1 MTIVNDTDGRRMA
14 GAAGTAPAPLAD
26 GISFSNVS
34 KAFLS
39 RSNSEPFVAV
49 QGVDLEIDEGK
60 FICLIGPSGSG
71 KSTLLNMV
79 AGLFQPSSGT
89 VYYRGVPVTKVNTK
103 VGYITQQDNLLDWRT
118 LEDNVAVA
126 LEIQG
131 VPKKE
136 RQARVQAMIDLVGL
150 RGFEK
155 NFPSQLS
162 GGMRKRATLARTL
175 IYAPETILMDEPF
188 GALDAMLKNTM
199 QTELLDLWERDRKT
213 VLFVTHDLDEAIL
226 LADTIV
232 VFGTNPGRI
241 VHVEDVSFERP
252 RDLVSIRQS
261 PEFGEVWR
269 RLWDIIEAGQQK
281 PGESKDGEND

>member
-1 MTIVNDTDGRRMA
+1 MTLMESSNRVESTERA
-14 GAAGTAPAPLAD
+14 TGAVPPLPE
-26 GISFSNVS
+26 GISFRDVS

-49 QGVDLEIDEGK
+49 QDVNLEIEEGK

-79 AGLFQPSSGT
+79 AGLFQPSSGA
-89 VYYRGVPVTKVNTK
+89 VYYRGEPVTSVNSN
-103 VGYITQQDNLLDWRT
+103 VGYITQQDNLLEWRT
-118 LEDNVAVA
+118 LEQNVAVA

-131 VPKKE
+131 VPKAEKAE
-136 RQARVQAMIDLVGL
+136 RVQEIIDLVGL

-175 IYAPETILMDEPF
+175 IYAPQTMLMDEPF

-199 QTELLDLWERDRKT
+199 QTELLRLWDRDRKT

-241 VHVEDVSFERP
+241 VHVEDVQFERP

-261 PEFGEVWR
+261 TEFGKVWR
-269 RLWDIIEAGQQK
+269 RLWDIIEEGQGMSQAER
-281 PGESKDGEND
+281 GDAS